1 MRRILFTTPLLV
13 LSALAAA
20 AGSSAAH
27 HAVICPGEAGI
38 GCCPPLAHCCA
49 GIVPQ
54 QCPTLTIAASPDPS
68 LEGKRVK
75 ISGQLFGTSS
85 VSHVK
90 IVLWEKL
97 AKQHSFHRVLS
108 TRTNS
113 GGHYS
118 IVRRAGAVKTNRAW
132 YVVANGLRSATV
144 HERVRSRLTLT
155 DSIKSASNGERVTFH
170 GQVTP
175 AHPGQHVVI
184 QQRTSNGWSRLT
196 SGVLDSASRYTI
208 AYRFTVAHQTQV
220 RAVLGGDARNVRSFS
235 KTVTLF

>member
-38 GCCPPLAHCCA
+38 GCCQPLAHCCA

-97 AKQHSFHRVLS
+97 AKQHSFHRVAS

-132 YVVANGLRSATV
+132 YVVANGLRSASACLAQTSCA
-144 HERVRSRLTLT
+144 RSRSSCGWACARCGSTARGACSL
-155 DSIKSASNGERVTFH
+155 SAMAVSS
-170 GQVTP
+170 
-175 AHPGQHVVI
+175 
-184 QQRTSNGWSRLT
+184 RTTGW
-196 SGVLDSASRYTI
+196 
-208 AYRFTVAHQTQV
+208 
-220 RAVLGGDARNVRSFS
+220 
-235 KTVTLF
+235 